1 MNATIDRPTCVDLRF
16 QHVSLIQFPSATQT
30 SRLFYFFCLI
40 GAQLIEVYN
49 PNYLDALAVL
59 LLSFAPTGSIC
70 TMMSRRRL
78 MLRNINLKR
87 KLARVIAQMSEASA
101 MFVLH
106 SRALRSTTRS
116 TNSEGQAMRLA
127 DMEQRLAVKYLEV
140 QSLRSQMLAHKEL
153 VQKNL
158 AF

>member
-1 MNATIDRPTCVDLRF
+1 M
-16 QHVSLIQFPSATQT
+16 
-30 SRLFYFFCLI
+30 
-40 GAQLIEVYN
+40 YN

-87 KLARVIAQMSEASA
+87 KLALVIAQMSEASA
-101 MFVLH
+101 MFVLQ